1 MSQEDNARLT
11 AYWANRCVR
20 EGMPVESVGRMVS
33 DRHQDGRQLLHA
45 INQEETQV
53 VTANMHKAL
62 DTPVEQSLAKLQ
74 QAQLPHQ
81 EQAQQQMLAQ
91 QQAQAVVMKM

>member
-1 MSQEDNARLT
+1 MAEPINSQ
-11 AYWANRCVR
+11 
-20 EGMPVESVGRMVS
+20 
-33 DRHQDGRQLLHA
+33 
-45 INQEETQV
+45 
-53 VTANMHKAL
+53 AL